1 MVEVLNQLSLLL
13 TRMDAN
19 ADKPLEFVIE
29 ILTKTQKI
37 QIEEKALFYNNIVN
51 IMIKLFEKYG
61 AEVSQKIELCLDLL
75 I

>member
-1 MVEVLNQLSLLL
+1 
-13 TRMDAN
+13 MDAN

-29 ILTKTQKI
+29 ILTKTQKM

-61 AEVSQKIELCLDLL
+61 AEVS
-75 I
+75 